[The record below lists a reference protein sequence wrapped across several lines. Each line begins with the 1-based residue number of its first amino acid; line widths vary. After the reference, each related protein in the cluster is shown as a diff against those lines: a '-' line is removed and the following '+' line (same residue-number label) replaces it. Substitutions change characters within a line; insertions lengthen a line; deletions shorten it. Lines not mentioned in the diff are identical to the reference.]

1 MNKKELLKKFFLWLS
16 HEVHPD
22 VIDAEEYIE
31 CHGWKDDCFIPVHSL
46 DYLVNKFLEENK

>member
-16 HEVHPD
+16 HEVQPD

-31 CHGWKDDCFIPVHSL
+31 CHGWKDADFIPVHSL